1 MTGNLVV
8 LVQQCYYD
16 LVFTYRGCLTQF
28 HQSQIVLFFL
38 KKEKKEKVM
47 VLCMDY
53 LIVFSNFE
61 CLLNLD
67 REICLAKE
75 INILILIMLIR
86 FVMAVIKG
94 ID

>member
-16 LVFTYRGCLTQF
+16 LVFTYRGCLTPV
-28 HQSQIVLFFL
+28 HQSQIVLFF
-38 KKEKKEKVM
+38 KKEKREKVI

-67 REICLAKE
+67 REICQAKE